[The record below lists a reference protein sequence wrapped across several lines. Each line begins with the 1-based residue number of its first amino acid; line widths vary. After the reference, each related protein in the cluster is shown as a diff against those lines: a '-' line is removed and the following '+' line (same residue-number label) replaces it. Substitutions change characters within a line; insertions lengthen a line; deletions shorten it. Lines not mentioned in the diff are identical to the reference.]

1 VAVAV
6 AVATTSRVVLVVVT
20 IEVAET
26 FVVLIS
32 LVVLVILVGTFLD
45 FGFGFGMGIG
55 AEAPTISVVVF
66 NIVFVG
72 GTDGTMRVVVCLSLV
87 EEFEV
92 EVVTGTA
99 IEAGAVSSDAVF
111 LDEGVSNVV
120 DGVEGIL

>member
-1 VAVAV
+1 M

-45 FGFGFGMGIG
+45 FGLGFGMGIG